1 MVAAGAVVTK
11 DVSPYTLVA
20 GSPARSRGWVCQ
32 CGQKMHFQ
40 DEVATCNTCGLSYTK
55 YGKLGELNG
64 YVLLCTS
71 E

>member
-20 GSPARSRGWVCQ
+20 GSPARAKGWVCKY
-32 CGQKMHFQ
+32 GQKLNFQ
-40 DEVATCNTCGLSYTK
+40 DEVTTCDACGLSYAQN
-55 YGKLGELNG
+55 GKLGDLNG